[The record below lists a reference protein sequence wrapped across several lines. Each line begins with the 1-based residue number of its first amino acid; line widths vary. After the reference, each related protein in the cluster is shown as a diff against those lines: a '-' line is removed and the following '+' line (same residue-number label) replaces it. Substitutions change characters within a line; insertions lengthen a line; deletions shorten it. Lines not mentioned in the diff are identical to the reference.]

1 MTTPVRER
9 LRQEMA
15 FTELNT
21 LDSYR
26 ALLEA
31 SGCEVKEAED
41 LSEEWARILVKR
53 LAMYRRLKGQ
63 TVARFGSSHFEKW
76 DRTYSFFV
84 GLYASGELG
93 GGRFLAYKCGR
104 ADPV

>member
-1 MTTPVRER
+1 MTTSVRER

-21 LDSYR
+21 LDGYR

-31 SGCEVKEAED
+31 NGCQMKLVED
-41 LSEEWARILVKR
+41 LSEEWARILVNR
-53 LAMYRRLKGQ
+53 LAMYRDLKDQ
-63 TVARFGSSHFEKW
+63 TIARFGSSHFEKW

-84 GLYASGELG
+84 GLYASSELG
-93 GGRFLAYKCGR
+93 GGRFLAQKSG
-104 ADPV
+104 